1 MKYIAI
7 FDLPEGY
14 KMGCACGKM
23 INPEGKDVYQPEDFE
38 NVYAQVEPLSE
49 KKAEVF
55 ERFNTVT
62 RILQDLGVGCAYDM
76 PSFWCNGRK
85 DYKVIPTKYHQGYM
99 KALEDVE
106 KDVREWFGFSE
117 RENVIDTPIW
127 SIGESN
133 DKCRQA

>member
-23 INPEGKDVYQPEDFE
+23 INPEGKEVYRPEDFE
-38 NVYAQVEPLSE
+38 NVYAQIEPLSE
-49 KKAEVF
+49 KQAEVF
-55 ERFNTVT
+55 EKFNTVT
-62 RILQDLGVGCAYDM
+62 GILQCLGLDCAYDM
-76 PSFWCNGRK
+76 PSFWCNDRK

-106 KDVREWFGFSE
+106 KEVRERFGFSD
-117 RENVIDTPIW
+117 RENVIDRPIGLEGIW
-127 SIGESN
+127 
-133 DKCRQA
+133 K

>member
-1 MKYIAI
+1 MKYIAV

-23 INPEGKDVYQPEDFE
+23 INPEGKDVYKPEDFE
-38 NVYAQVEPLSE
+38 NVYAQIEPLSE
-49 KKAEVF
+49 KGAELF
-55 ERFNTVT
+55 ERFNIVT

-76 PSFWCNGRK
+76 PSFWCNGGK

-106 KDVREWFGFSE
+106 KEVRERFGFSE
-117 RENVIDTPIW
+117 RENVIYPPFGM
-127 SIGESN
+127 IGE
-133 DKCRQA
+133 QE

>member
-49 KKAEVF
+49 KGAEVF
-55 ERFNTVT
+55 ERFNIVT

-76 PSFWCNGRK
+76 PSFWCNGGK
-85 DYKVIPTKYHQGYM
+85 DYKAISTKYHQGYM

-106 KDVREWFGFSE
+106 KDIRKRFGFSE
-117 RENVIDTPIW
+117 RENVIYPPFGM
-127 SIGESN
+127 IGE
-133 DKCRQA
+133 QE

>member
-23 INPEGKDVYQPEDFE
+23 INPEGKDVYKPEDCE

-49 KKAEVF
+49 KGAEVF
-55 ERFNTVT
+55 EKFNTVT

-76 PSFWCNGRK
+76 PSFWCNGGK
-85 DYKVIPTKYHQGYM
+85 DYKVISTKYHQGYM

-106 KDVREWFGFSE
+106 KEVRERFGFSE

-133 DKCRQA
+133 DKCRQV